1 MDAAKSTHD
10 DICCR
15 NGSAVCA
22 RYKLALEHD
31 MRIASE
37 SAKFDTRFLKLG
49 LYLGGGDTRKLLRT
63 VNWSQALLLLLP
75 GQSIEARAAHPVR
88 LVEFVMP
95 GSNLIQQSLP
105 TLRKS
110 AAVSREVVLKSKQTM
125 QLAETCGPQ
134 AEFVHETGEQKCSL
148 EQPDLAQKIAR
159 VQQR

>member
-15 NGSAVCA
+15 NGPAVCA

-75 GQSIEARAAHPVR
+75 GQSIEARGPSSEIGRIRDA
-88 LVEFVMP
+88 
-95 GSNLIQQSLP
+95 
-105 TLRKS
+105 RKQFNTAIS
-110 AAVSREVVLKSKQTM
+110 PHASKI
-125 QLAETCGPQ
+125 CGRF
-134 AEFVHETGEQKCSL
+134 A
-148 EQPDLAQKIAR
+148 
-159 VQQR
+159 